1 MDMPAVQTPLVS
13 EEELSTALDETLEQ
27 DTPPS
32 VRSMIANT
40 GKTLKR
46 FVDQM
51 RRKETELEGVKAAA
65 TAEFERVVALAKMV
79 RDNCHA
85 ETDADLHQIR
95 TTLEVLDPARAKL
108 SEMA

>member
-13 EEELSTALDETLEQ
+13 DEDMSSALEEQLEQ
-27 DTPPS
+27 DAPPS

-51 RRKETELEGVKAAA
+51 RRKETELEGVKAA